1 MTTENTPPQTGLP
14 QTDSDSRV
22 LSGRIVAIVFWAMA
36 VLGLLS
42 MAVVLGGLRDT
53 IENERKASISLF
65 NISIAAELGRADR
78 AQLERTARMLLT
90 RHDLHGVEIDMDSR
104 KFHVGQMLY
113 TDTVSSQTLGFNDV
127 AGLPSVARLAVYDQ
141 PVSQRLDERRKHAV
155 LALGI
160 SLLSFGLILN
170 FILRL
175 VLCRPFA
182 SMIGTARAFAA
193 GERGQRFNEQ
203 RADEFG
209 FLATFINRALDTAD
223 RRTREL
229 EGVVQRAQASES
241 ALALEK
247 ELLQVT
253 LHSIGDGVIT
263 TDHDGHIEYLNPV
276 ALSLTGWAPADAVG
290 RPIEEVLRLVHE
302 DTNDPID
309 HPARESLMMGR
320 MAEAHEKAML
330 RARDGRLIHVT
341 VSAAPIGGER
351 VGSDAHGV
359 VCIIY
364 DTTHERILARELTW
378 QAAHDELTGLANRRE
393 FEQVLQDFVEATKL
407 NNTVSGALLYLDM
420 DHFKIVNDTHGH
432 AAGDEMLRQFGQL
445 LRSTVR
451 DTDLVARLGGD
462 EFGILLRGCNEER
475 AAQVADS
482 MLARVRQHAFR
493 WDKTEFEIGLSI
505 GLVAISS
512 EVGSGAEALRN
523 ADVACYCAKEAGRN
537 TVHEYHKNDE
547 PLRSRERQMDWASR
561 VRAVLHNDALV
572 LYCQPIAR
580 NTSIRPTVEH
590 HEILLRTHDEHGAI
604 VPPAEFIAA
613 AEKYHMM
620 PEVDRWVVRTT
631 LARLHATPAP
641 LPVVAINLSG
651 QTLSRRESLHSIV
664 QEITASSVPPEKLIF
679 EITETAAI
687 ANLSNAKRLIQ
698 VLRGMGCR
706 FALDD
711 FGSGM
716 SSLAYIRD
724 LDISFIKI
732 DGHFVRNLNESGVD
746 RALVEAAHRIGEVLG
761 IETVGEWAENPDI
774 IASLRTVGVHYAQ
787 GYGIA
792 KPFPFE
798 ELCGATTEQI
808 QPLRSGA
815 RSTR

>member
-1 MTTENTPPQTGLP
+1 MPHDYAG
-14 QTDSDSRV
+14 SAV
-22 LSGRIVAIVFWAMA
+22 LSGRIVGIVFWAMA
-36 VLGLLS
+36 ALGLLG

-53 IENERKASISLF
+53 IENERKASIGMF
-65 NISIAAELGRADR
+65 TIGMAAELERVDL
-78 AQLERTARMLLT
+78 AQLEQTARTLLA
-90 RHDLHGVEIDMDSR
+90 RHDLHGVEIDKDGR
-104 KFHVGQMLY
+104 KLHAGQMLD
-113 TDTVSSQTLGFNDV
+113 TDTVSSQTLAVDEASGR
-127 AGLPSVARLAVYDQ
+127 PSVARLTVYDK
-141 PVSQRLDERRKHAV
+141 PVAQRLDERRKHAV
-155 LALGI
+155 LALGA
-160 SLLSFGLILN
+160 SLLAFGLLLN
-170 FILRL
+170 FILRR

-182 SMIGTARAFAA
+182 SMIGAARAFAA
-193 GERGQRFNEQ
+193 GQHGQRFDEQ

-223 RRTREL
+223 RHTREL
-229 EGVVQRAQASES
+229 EEAAQRAQASES
-241 ALALEK
+241 ALAVEK
-247 ELLQVT
+247 ERLQVT

-263 TDHDGHIEYLNPV
+263 TDRDGRIEYLNPV
-276 ALSLTGWAPADAVG
+276 ALSLTGWSSADAVG
-290 RPIEEVLRLVHE
+290 KPIEEVLRLVHE
-302 DTNDPID
+302 DTNEPIE
-309 HPARESLMMGR
+309 HPARESLVKSR
-320 MAEAHEKAML
+320 TAEAHEKAML

-341 VSAAPIGGER
+341 VSAAPIGGEQ
-351 VGSDAHGV
+351 VGAQVTHGV

-364 DTTHERILARELTW
+364 DATHERILARELSW

-393 FEQVLQDFVEATKL
+393 FEHVLHDFVEAAKL
-407 NNTVSGALLYLDM
+407 NGTVSGALLYLDM

-445 LRSTVR
+445 LRATVR

-462 EFGILLRGCNEER
+462 EFGILLRGCDEAR

-482 MLARVRQHAFR
+482 LLARVHQHAFR
-493 WDKTEFEIGLSI
+493 WDKSEFEIGLSI
-505 GLVAISS
+505 GLVAITSDS
-512 EVGSGAEALRN
+512 GSGAEALRN

-561 VRAVLHNDALV
+561 VRAAIQNDALV

-580 NTSIRPTVEH
+580 NASGVPSIEH
-590 HEILLRTHDEHGAI
+590 HEILLRARDEKGEI
-604 VPPAEFIAA
+604 VPPTEFIAA

-620 PEVDRWVVRTT
+620 PEVDRWVVRTA
-631 LARLHATPAP
+631 LARMQAMAEPV
-641 LPVVAINLSG
+641 PVVAINLSG
-651 QTLSRRESLHSIV
+651 QTLSRRESLHAIV
-664 QEITASSVPPEKLIF
+664 QEITSSGVAPEKLIF

-687 ANLSNAKRLIQ
+687 ANLSNAKRLIE
-698 VLRGMGCR
+698 VLRGMDCR

-732 DGHFVRNLNESGVD
+732 DGQFVRKMNDSGVD

-761 IETVGEWAENPDI
+761 IETVGEWAENRDI
-774 IASLRTVGVHYAQ
+774 ISALRAVGVHYAQ

-798 ELCGATTEQI
+798 ELCGATTAQI
-808 QPLRSGA
+808 LPLRSG
-815 RSTR
+815 TRATR